1 MRASAAIRAA
11 WSSPAMACPPE
22 TVVFRIRHLVVE
34 SGCRCFCTFATH
46 LGQTLSPYGYVVHWL
61 RLLQWTTY
69 EVWGYRSQP
78 VLACRF
84 VNRVVT
90 ASDSVDTSRMG
101 RQVLCACVGPQR
113 TLDAPGEG
121 AIFGPRAR
129 RRRRFRRAHRATVRY
144 FEFEF

>member
-1 MRASAAIRAA
+1 
-11 WSSPAMACPPE
+11 MACTPE
-22 TVVFRIRHLVVE
+22 TVVFRSRHLVVE

-90 ASDSVDTSRMG
+90 ASDSVDTSRME

-113 TLDAPGEG
+113 TLCPGGGE
-121 AIFGPRAR
+121 ALPQPA
-129 RRRRFRRAHRATVRY
+129 RRFRPRGMRPLSGGFSLAILVIRDAC
-144 FEFEF
+144 